1 MLKLLD
7 ILLLISFLSSV
18 LIFHRFEF
26 FKKIIWFNL
35 AALFLM
41 LTFRSTGVDLENYRS
56 FYAGDMTEV
65 HFSIEPI
72 WFILRDTLKSF
83 GVPFH
88 LFIFF
93 SLLPFFYSLIRVY
106 REGKVEDMNLVLFAF
121 LILFYFHAVS
131 GIRAFGASAFFILA
145 TLNYSQR
152 NRFSYIISA
161 CFSTLSHSSGIMAFA
176 IPIIA
181 KIKFTKQSFIFFLL
195 FAIICGII
203 LQINVDILMKM
214 STDRSNVFEESIF
227 KLVYYLSY
235 KREFD
240 SVYNGIYLDLIYAVR
255 MIVSL
260 LLAIILINLKSLG
273 NDFYTL
279 IRNVVVCTVVV
290 SFFFYAAGAPVI
302 ATRIFDLNC
311 VTAIFLSAYL
321 FDYRKSNNVIFIIF
335 VILYFVMELLM
346 NAGIF
351 SSGSPFY
358 LGF

>member
-131 GIRAFGASAFFILA
+131 GIRAFGASAFFIL
-145 TLNYSQR
+145 
-152 NRFSYIISA
+152 
-161 CFSTLSHSSGIMAFA
+161 
-176 IPIIA
+176 
-181 KIKFTKQSFIFFLL
+181 
-195 FAIICGII
+195 
-203 LQINVDILMKM
+203 
-214 STDRSNVFEESIF
+214 
-227 KLVYYLSY
+227 
-235 KREFD
+235 
-240 SVYNGIYLDLIYAVR
+240 
-255 MIVSL
+255 
-260 LLAIILINLKSLG
+260 
-273 NDFYTL
+273 
-279 IRNVVVCTVVV
+279 
-290 SFFFYAAGAPVI
+290 
-302 ATRIFDLNC
+302 
-311 VTAIFLSAYL
+311 
-321 FDYRKSNNVIFIIF
+321 
-335 VILYFVMELLM
+335 
-346 NAGIF
+346 
-351 SSGSPFY
+351 
-358 LGF
+358 